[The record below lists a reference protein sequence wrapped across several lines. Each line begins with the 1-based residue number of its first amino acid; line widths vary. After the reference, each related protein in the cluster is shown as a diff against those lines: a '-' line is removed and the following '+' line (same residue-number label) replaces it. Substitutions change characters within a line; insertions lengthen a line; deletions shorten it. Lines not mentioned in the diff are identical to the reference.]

1 MKLKYKK
8 QLLEKLKGLTDAR
21 KHEHKI
27 IFPLHEVVFMTLFAM
42 IRGNVIYDDIIYW
55 MSYQKND
62 KYLKRLFN
70 YKKDELIPIPS
81 RATLQKLLINVLNNE
96 LETIFRDFFAPFIEE
111 KNVAL
116 DGKWLNGSDITNIPE
131 LKPL

>member
-8 QLLEKLKGLTDAR
+8 QLLEKLKGMTDIR
-21 KHEHKI
+21 KHSHKI

-42 IRGNVIYDDIIYW
+42 IRGNVIYDDIVYW

-62 KYLKRLFN
+62 RYLKKLFN
-70 YKKDELIPIPS
+70 YKKGEYINIPS
-81 RATLQKLLINVLNNE
+81 RATLQRLLVNILNDE
-96 LETIFRDFFAPFIEE
+96 LEIIFRDFFTPFIEE